1 VSEVNVSIDIAAP
14 RQAVY
19 DFMLDPERL
28 HEWVTIHRSLLSHDT
43 HQPPQEGDSMEQ
55 RLCIRG
61 ASFKVAWKLS
71 LGDRPF
77 HAKWE
82 GKGPARSK
90 AETEYTLDETDD
102 GGTRFLYR
110 NDFSAPFGPL
120 GSIASKALVGGVPER
135 EANESLRRLKSI
147 VEREAKAR

>member
-28 HEWVTIHRSLLSHDT
+28 HEWVTIHRALLESDH
-43 HQPPQEGDSMEQ
+43 HEPPQTGDSMEQ

-61 ASFKVAWKLS
+61 ASFKVSWELTT
-71 LGDRPF
+71 GDRPF
-77 HAKWE
+77 HAMWK

-90 AETEYTLDETDD
+90 AETEYTLEETDD

-110 NDFSAPFGPL
+110 NAFSAPFGPL

-135 EANESLRRLKSI
+135 EANESLRRMKSI
-147 VEREAKAR
+147 IEREQKGK